1 MSENKNIIISAN
13 DFNKLKEK
21 GTFNKKGRLVLD
33 NEIHL
38 AEINMPTKFDKK
50 KEVVKNDS
58 SSDGIKIYYFD
69 INPCAKPRMTSSDR
83 WKKRK
88 CTDKYWKFKDELK
101 EIAIK
106 YNITSLPTVIKKLEF
121 GIKMPDSW
129 SQKKKDM
136 MLCKY
141 HTQRPDIDNYIKAYF
156 DSLCDEDSHIAEIS
170 NVKKVW
176 AINGYILMS
185 I

>member
-33 NEIHL
+33 NEIPL
-38 AEINMPTKFDKK
+38 AELNMPTKFDKK

-88 CTDKYWKFKDELK
+88 VTDKYWKFKDELRKQAK
-101 EIAIK
+101 EMGLV
-106 YNITSLPTVIKKLEF
+106 SLPIVIKLMEF

-129 SQKKKDM
+129 SEKKKQKM
-136 MLCKY
+136 ENEY
-141 HTQRPDIDNYIKAYF
+141 HKKRPDLDNILKAIN
-156 DSLCDEDSHIAEIS
+156 DSLCNEDSHIAEIRLA
-170 NVKKVW
+170 KKIW
-176 AINGYILMS
+176 SRKGYIK
-185 I
+185 IGI